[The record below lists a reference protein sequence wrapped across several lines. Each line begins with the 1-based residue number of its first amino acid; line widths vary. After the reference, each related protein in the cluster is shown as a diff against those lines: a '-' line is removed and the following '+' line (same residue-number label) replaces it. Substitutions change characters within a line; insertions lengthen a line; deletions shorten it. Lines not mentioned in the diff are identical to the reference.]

1 MPTSSQAA
9 RDRLGETGN
18 ASVSPGISSVRGD
31 VQYAERVHA
40 VEPAHEAVIG
50 STATPLA
57 PGRRVILSLS
67 AGCAALLA
75 IAVYVNALQNPFVYD
90 DFRLIVENSSILELR
105 NFKSVVLRDITRP
118 LVNISYAIDTL
129 IWGRIPLGYHVTN
142 LALHAINVM
151 LVFWVAL
158 LAADD
163 RRRGTHAVW
172 TGGSPAVIGWTTAA
186 IFAVHPMM
194 TEAVGY
200 ITGRSDVLFTF
211 FFLLGFLSGR
221 RWLLAGGRRWW
232 LGCVAAWLAG
242 VLAKETAAM
251 LPAVLLAYD
260 WFVLAGDREE
270 RRRRFL
276 RLELPML
283 ALALTAGIGRIAV
296 LKLIEFP
303 GQPGADSRYALVQIE
318 VIWRYLALFLAPR
331 GQSIF
336 HGITVIDVASV
347 RAMLNVAA
355 LAAVLVLAW
364 RLRRAHGL
372 VGFGLVWFLLLLL
385 PPAVLF
391 ALGRGE
397 AMVERR
403 AYLPAAGLFLIV
415 GYSFAGLWARAG
427 RQRVFA
433 AVTAAVFLASL
444 GFMTIMRNVVW
455 RDPVALTQEA
465 ARLAPGQWMP
475 RVLVGE
481 AFRQTGQC
489 VDAADE
495 YRAAISLRP
504 EEVFPYTRL
513 AGCLVEMRDLDD
525 AEDVLQ
531 QLRRVH
537 PESQDAS
544 MGLGIFALLDGRVA
558 AARAYLR
565 EAVDRDPPRPRAVVL
580 LAFIDGTLPA
590 QESAGVCHDLRSL
603 AGDALK
609 LEMCQPAS
617 HQVNSDPGSSP
628 SR

>member
-1 MPTSSQAA
+1 MQ
-9 RDRLGETGN
+9 D
-18 ASVSPGISSVRGD
+18 
-31 VQYAERVHA
+31 AERVHA
-40 VEPAHEAVIG
+40 IEPPHVAVIG
-50 STATPLA
+50 STATHPA
-57 PGRRVILSLS
+57 PGRPVILSLS

-90 DFRLIVENSSILELR
+90 DFRLIVENPSILDLG
-105 NFKSVVLRDITRP
+105 NFTSVIVRDITRP

-163 RRRGTHAVW
+163 RRRGTSSVW
-172 TGGSPAVIGWTTAA
+172 TAGSPAVIGWTTAA

-200 ITGRSDVLFTF
+200 ITGRSDVLFAL
-211 FFLLGFLSGR
+211 FFLLGFLAGR
-221 RWLLAGGRRWW
+221 RWLLGGGRRWW
-232 LGCVAAWLAG
+232 LACVAAWLAG

-251 LPAVLLAYD
+251 LPAVLIAYD
-260 WFVLAGDREE
+260 WFVLEGSREE

-276 RLELPML
+276 RLQLPML
-283 ALALTAGIGRIAV
+283 ALALAAGIGRIAV

-303 GQPGADSRYALVQIE
+303 GQPGTDGRYALVQIE
-318 VIWRYLALFLAPR
+318 VIWRYLILFLAPR

-336 HGITVIDVASV
+336 HGVSLIDVASM
-347 RAMLNVAA
+347 RAMVNLAA
-355 LAAVLVLAW
+355 LAAFLAVAW
-364 RLRRAHGL
+364 RLRRGHGL

-427 RQRVFA
+427 RQRLFA
-433 AVTAAVFLASL
+433 GFTAALFLVSL
-444 GFMTIMRNVVW
+444 GFLTVMRNVVW
-455 RDPVALTQEA
+455 RNPIALTQEA

-481 AFRQTGQC
+481 AFRQAGQC

-495 YRAAISLRP
+495 YRAAIALRP
-504 EEVFPYTRL
+504 KEEFPYTRL

-525 AEDVLQ
+525 AGDVLA
-531 QLRRVH
+531 QLRHVN

-544 MGLGIFALLDGRVA
+544 MGLGIFALLDGRFA

-565 EAVDRDPPRPRAVVL
+565 EAVDRNPPRPRAVVL

-590 QESAGVCHDLRSL
+590 DETASVCNDLRSL
-603 AGDALK
+603 AGDSLN
-609 LEMCQPAS
+609 LEMCQPGS
-617 HQVNSDPGSSP
+617 QQVNK
-628 SR
+628 